1 LSPASTDAK
10 TTDENLYSM
19 TDNDRI
25 DHQVDSG
32 DIPRTGTPPTPAAM
46 VEMEAR

>member
-10 TTDENLYSM
+10 TTDENLSSM
-19 TDNDRI
+19 KDNDNF
-25 DHQVDSG
+25 DHPVDSG
-32 DIPRTGTPPTPAAM
+32 DIPKPGPT